1 MAIEV
6 IMPQMGESVV
16 QGTILRWMV
25 KEGDRVEKDQSI
37 VEISTDKVD
46 TEVPSPVSGIMKQ
59 ILRKEQETIPVGTV
73 IATIEAVEVKEAV
86 PAPKPPEAVKEA
98 IPKREIAREEVEAV
112 AEKRYPPE
120 AVEVKEAIP
129 APKPPEAVKEAIPK
143 KEIVREEVEAVAEK
157 RYSPLVKR
165 LAKEYGVDL
174 ENVVGTGIG
183 GRVTKQDILN
193 HAGAKPLEAPAPAP
207 PSPQPSPTRGEG
219 VLEEIEKETLVPLTP
234 KRKIIAE
241 RMVQSKREAPHVTT
255 TFEVD
260 MTKIVKYR
268 EANKEAILKREG
280 VNLTYLPFVILST
293 VSALKEFSVLN
304 SSWTDEGIVLKKYI
318 NMGIAVSLEDGL
330 IVPVIKDADKKD
342 LIEIAKISQDLGQRA
357 RTKKLKPDEVQG
369 GTFTITNYGANG
381 SLFGNPIIV
390 LPQVAILGMGTIVK
404 KPVIIDDAIA
414 IRSTMYL
421 SLSFDHRVLDGA
433 QADQFL
439 RKIKDNLE
447 GWSGQPQAP
456 RPAQERGKYEKVPG
470 TESGYGGV
478 W

>member
-1 MAIEV
+1 MPVEV
-6 IMPQMGESVV
+6 IMPQMGESVA

-46 TEVPSPVSGIMKQ
+46 TEVPSPASGIIKQ
-59 ILRKEQETIPVGTV
+59 ILRKEQETIPVGTPIAV
-73 IATIEAVEVKEAV
+73 IEEVAAKEVAPSPPPTEVVKEEA
-86 PAPKPPEAVKEA
+86 PAPKPAEVIKEEMPSPPPSPPPSRERVRVVKEEA
-98 IPKREIAREEVEAV
+98 EVV
-112 AEKRYPPE
+112 S
-120 AVEVKEAIP
+120 
-129 APKPPEAVKEAIPK
+129 
-143 KEIVREEVEAVAEK
+143 EK

-174 ENVVGTGIG
+174 EKVAGTGIG
-183 GRVTKQDILN
+183 GRVTKQDVLDF
-193 HAGAKPLEAPAPAP
+193 AGAKPPEAPAPAP
-207 PSPQPSPTRGEG
+207 PSPQPSPPRGEVG
-219 VLEEIEKETLVPLTP
+219 LGEVEKETLAPLTP

-241 RMVQSKREAPHVTT
+241 RMVQSKREAAHVTT

-260 MTKIVKYR
+260 MTKIAKFR
-268 EANKEAILKREG
+268 EANKEAILKKDG

-293 VSALKEFSVLN
+293 ASALKEFTILN
-304 SSWTDEGIVLKKYI
+304 SMWTDKGIVIKKYI
-318 NMGIAVSLEDGL
+318 NIGIATSLEDGL

-342 LIEIAKISQDLGQRA
+342 LIELAKLSQDLSQRA

-381 SLFGNPIIV
+381 SLFGNPIIMP
-390 LPQVAILGMGTIVK
+390 PQVAILGMGTIAK
-404 KPVIIDDAIA
+404 KPIVIDDAIA
-414 IRSTMYL
+414 IRSMMYL

-447 GWSGQPQAP
+447 GWSGQPSAP
-456 RPAQERGKYEKVPG
+456 RPAQEREKYEKVPG

>member
-1 MAIEV
+1 MPIEV
-6 IMPQMGESVV
+6 TMPQMGESVV
-16 QGTILRWMV
+16 EGTILRWMV
-25 KEGDRVEKDQSI
+25 KEGERVEKDQSI

-73 IATIEAVEVKEAV
+73 LAMIEEVEVKEAPPPPP
-86 PAPKPPEAVKEA
+86 PAEV
-98 IPKREIAREEVEAV
+98 IREEA
-112 AEKRYPPE
+112 
-120 AVEVKEAIP
+120 
-129 APKPPEAVKEAIPK
+129 PK
-143 KEIVREEVEAVAEK
+143 KEIVREKPGVVSEK

-174 ENVVGTGIG
+174 ENVAGTGVG
-183 GRVTKQDILN
+183 GRVTKQDILDYV
-193 HAGAKPLEAPAPAP
+193 GAKPLEAPTPPAIP
-207 PSPQPSPTRGEG
+207 EK
-219 VLEEIEKETLVPLTP
+219 EIEKEELVPLTP

-241 RMVQSKREAPHVTT
+241 RMAQSKREAPHVTT

-260 MTKIVKYR
+260 MTKIAKYR
-268 EANKEAILKREG
+268 GSNKEAILKRDG

-293 VSALKEFSVLN
+293 ASALKEFPNLN
-304 SSWTDEGIVLKKYI
+304 STWTEEGIVLKKYI

-330 IVPVIKDADKKD
+330 IVPVIRDADKKG
-342 LIEIAKISQDLGQRA
+342 LIELAKLSQDLGQRA

-381 SLFGNPIIV
+381 SLFGNPIIL

-404 KPVIIDDAIA
+404 KPVVVDGDAIA
-414 IRSTMYL
+414 IRSMMYL

-433 QADQFL
+433 QADQCL
-439 RKIKDNLE
+439 RKIKDSLE
-447 GWSGQPQAP
+447 GWSGKGVSQYAP
-456 RPAQERGKYEKVPG
+456 TDTSAQDQEKYENMSA

>member
-1 MAIEV
+1 MPVEV

-98 IPKREIAREEVEAV
+98 IPK
-112 AEKRYPPE
+112 
-120 AVEVKEAIP
+120 
-129 APKPPEAVKEAIPK
+129 

-193 HAGAKPLEAPAPAP
+193 YVGAKPLEAPAPAP

-219 VLEEIEKETLVPLTP
+219 VVEEIEKEALVPLSP

-260 MTKIVKYR
+260 MTKIAKYR

-293 VSALKEFSVLN
+293 ASALKEFPILN
-304 SSWTDEGIVLKKYI
+304 SSWSDKGIVLKKYI

-342 LIEIAKISQDLGQRA
+342 LIELSKISQDLGQRA

-381 SLFGNPIIV
+381 SLFGNPIIMP
-390 LPQVAILGMGTIVK
+390 PQVAILGMGTIVK
-404 KPVIIDDAIA
+404 KPVVIDDAIA
-414 IRSTMYL
+414 IRSMMYL

-433 QADQFL
+433 QADVFL

-447 GWSGQPQAP
+447 GWGSQPTSSG
-456 RPAQERGKYEKVPG
+456 RGKYEKVPG

>member
-1 MAIEV
+1 MAVEV

-16 QGTILRWMV
+16 EGTIIRWMV

-46 TEVPSPVSGIMKQ
+46 TEVPSPASGIMKQ

-73 IATIEAVEVKEAV
+73 LAMIEAVEAKEATPPPPP
-86 PAPKPPEAVKEA
+86 PAEVIKEEA
-98 IPKREIAREEVEAV
+98 
-112 AEKRYPPE
+112 
-120 AVEVKEAIP
+120 
-129 APKPPEAVKEAIPK
+129 PK
-143 KEIVREEVEAVAEK
+143 KEFIREKVAGVSEK

-165 LAKEYGVDL
+165 LAKEYSVDL
-174 ENVVGTGIG
+174 EKVSGTGVG
-183 GRVTKQDILN
+183 GRVTKQDILDY
-193 HAGAKPLEAPAPAP
+193 AGAKPSEVP

-219 VLEEIEKETLVPLTP
+219 VLEEEIEKEVLIPLTP

-241 RMVQSKREAPHVTT
+241 RMAQSKREAPHVTT

-268 EANKEAILKREG
+268 GENKAAILKRDG
-280 VNLTYLPFVILST
+280 VNLTYLPFVISST
-293 VSALKEFSVLN
+293 ASALKEFPNLN
-304 SSWTDEGIVLKKYI
+304 SMWTDEGIVLKKYI
-318 NMGIAVSLEDGL
+318 NMGMAVSLEDGL
-330 IVPVIKDADKKD
+330 IVPVIKDTDKKG
-342 LIEIAKISQDLGQRA
+342 LVELAKLSQDLGQRA
-357 RTKKLKPDEVQG
+357 RTKRLSPDEVQG

-390 LPQVAILGMGTIVK
+390 PTQVAILGMGTIVK
-404 KPVIIDDAIA
+404 KPVVVADDAIA
-414 IRSTMYL
+414 IRSMMYL

-439 RKIKDNLE
+439 RKIKENLE
-447 GWSGQPQAP
+447 GWSGQPQTL
-456 RPAQERGKYEKVPG
+456 RSSQNRGKYEKVPG

>member
-1 MAIEV
+1 MPVEV

-16 QGTILRWMV
+16 EGTILRWMV

-46 TEVPSPVSGIMKQ
+46 TEVPSPVSGIIKQ
-59 ILRKEQETIPVGTV
+59 IIRKEQETIPVGTP
-73 IATIEAVEVKEAV
+73 IAMIEAVEVKEAV
-86 PAPKPPEAVKEA
+86 
-98 IPKREIAREEVEAV
+98 
-112 AEKRYPPE
+112 
-120 AVEVKEAIP
+120 P

-174 ENVVGTGIG
+174 EKVPGTGLG
-183 GRVTKQDILN
+183 GRVTKQDVLDF
-193 HAGAKPLEAPAPAP
+193 AGAKPPEVPAPAVIP
-207 PSPQPSPTRGEG
+207 ERE
-219 VLEEIEKETLVPLTP
+219 VEKETLVPLTP

-268 EANKEAILKREG
+268 EANKEAVLKREG

-293 VSALKEFSVLN
+293 ASALKEFSILN

-318 NMGIAVSLEDGL
+318 NIGIAVSLEDGL

-342 LIEIAKISQDLGQRA
+342 LIELAKISQDLGQRA

-390 LPQVAILGMGTIVK
+390 PPQVAILGMGAITK
-404 KPVIIDDAIA
+404 KPVVIDDAIA
-414 IRSTMYL
+414 IRSMMYL

-433 QADQFL
+433 QADVFL